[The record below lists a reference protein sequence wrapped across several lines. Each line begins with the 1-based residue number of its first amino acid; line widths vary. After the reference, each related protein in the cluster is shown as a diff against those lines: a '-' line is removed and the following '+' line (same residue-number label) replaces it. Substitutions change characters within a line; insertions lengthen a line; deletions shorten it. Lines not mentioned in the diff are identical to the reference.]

1 MPMDVNGYIIAS
13 DSAIIGVGETIREAA
28 TQALEW
34 SDDYEGVDAL
44 VADMEN
50 DLEKAHEEDG
60 KPYVRR
66 ATAALIDAVERGG
79 TPEQWT
85 IVDNIACTAE
95 EATTQSR

>member
-1 MPMDVNGYIIAS
+1 MSMDASGYIIAS

-28 TQALEW
+28 AQALEW

-66 ATAALIDAVERGG
+66 ATNALIEAVEKGG

-85 IVDNIACTAE
+85 VVDNIACTAE
-95 EATTQSR
+95 EATTHSR

>member
-1 MPMDVNGYIIAS
+1 MDVNGYIIAS